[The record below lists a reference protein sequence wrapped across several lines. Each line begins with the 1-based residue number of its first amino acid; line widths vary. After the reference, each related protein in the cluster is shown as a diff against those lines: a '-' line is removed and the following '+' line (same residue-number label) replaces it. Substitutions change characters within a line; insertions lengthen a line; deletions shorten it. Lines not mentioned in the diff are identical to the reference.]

1 MGQMG
6 QMGVLFL
13 LFTHKKNNNFRK
25 EAAHKIVAK
34 KTLKPT
40 IWKLIHETKRKC
52 VYRPTDLVQLY
63 HDPSQLIVI
72 NQQKSLTFINVTKII
87 DKRSGFHCL
96 SVYVDKLTVL
106 GPCDFIPYGN
116 MEILTAKLPQRW
128 VFFLHSKV
136 LEVINRHPDLQRMV
150 LLRNKMRRPS
160 NSEPQCETEWRP
172 DIANIT
178 LSFCSDI
185 IAVRHFEA
193 VWKILDLSLQIFN
206 RLMHRY
212 LTLVRDAIFLEWN
225 Y

>member
-1 MGQMG
+1 MCLNLTLQRVAGDKWDKWDKWECCSY
-6 QMGVLFL
+6 FL
-13 LFTHKKNNNFRK
+13 HTKKNNNFRK

-116 MEILTAKLPQRW
+116 MEILTAKLPQRC
-128 VFFLHSKV
+128 VFFY
-136 LEVINRHPDLQRMV
+136 IQRY
-150 LLRNKMRRPS
+150 
-160 NSEPQCETEWRP
+160 WR
-172 DIANIT
+172 
-178 LSFCSDI
+178 L
-185 IAVRHFEA
+185 
-193 VWKILDLSLQIFN
+193 
-206 RLMHRY
+206 
-212 LTLVRDAIFLEWN
+212 
-225 Y
+225 